1 VNKQVGPSK
10 YRRLLDGKVAATAS
24 SSCRFKSIAE
34 RDALSTPGP
43 PTCNEDAR
51 DAARFSDRTIAST
64 EASAADAYKER
75 SFAFNVLDQPVSRKG
90 THTADGTL
98 ACRA

>member
-64 EASAADAYKER
+64 EASAADALKSDPSHSMYSINRQAE
-75 SFAFNVLDQPVSRKG
+75 KG
-90 THTADGTL
+90 RTADGTL